1 MSKVIK
7 VIGIII
13 GAIGVIAGTVIGII
27 GIIALTRKEDKE
39 ELDYD
44 LTSDGIYF

>member
-13 GAIGVIAGTVIGII
+13 GAIGVIASTVI